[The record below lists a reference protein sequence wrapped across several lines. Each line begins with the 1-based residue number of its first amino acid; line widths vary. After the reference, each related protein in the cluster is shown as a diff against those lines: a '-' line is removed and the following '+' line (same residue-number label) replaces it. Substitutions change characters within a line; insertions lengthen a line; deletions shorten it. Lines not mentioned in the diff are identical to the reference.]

1 MELTRIT
8 RPINFDS
15 YVGNTE
21 IKNVFKLNIA
31 NGTLSNKIILSG
43 RPGIGKSSL
52 AMLIAL
58 SAQCEHQVMGNP
70 CMQCETCKEIT
81 ERLILN
87 DENCCNV
94 YRYNMSDRK
103 GIEDARE
110 IKSIL
115 DYKKS
120 SKYKHTI
127 LILEEPQR
135 MSIDA
140 QDYLNVPLE
149 YLQDHIII
157 IFTTTD
163 LGALSDAIQSR
174 SNIKTLKVP
183 TVTEVTSL
191 LDTVMQVKYN
201 KSVPKQLLELIIE
214 YSNGVPRDSIKNL
227 EEVINSGE
235 LSIASI
241 NSVLGLMNFE
251 HYINFF
257 SIVHKDISV
266 VARFLAEL
274 KLSGVSYM
282 EFVQNLHIF
291 MTDMF
296 KIKFDIPNNRYTRA
310 QIKRCKELFKD
321 IEYKEFMRLQILST
335 QLAVT
340 DFRNQYQT
348 ERLAESLLYEFAL
361 KVNQNFNVDDYFK
374 DNSNDH
380 SIAIKEYQK
389 RDLEK
394 FKDSAKKDLGSI
406 SEALSEI
413 SKISGKDVTVV
424 RTQGEIKQSKDTNII
439 YPHI

>member
-1 MELTRIT
+1 MELTRVT

-15 YVGNTE
+15 YIGNTE
-21 IKNVFKLNIA
+21 IKNMFRLNIA

-58 SAQCEHQVMGNP
+58 AAQCEHPQMGNP
-70 CMQCETCKEIT
+70 CMNCPTCKELI

-94 YRYNMSDRK
+94 HRFNMSDRK
-103 GIEDARE
+103 GIDDARE

-115 DYKKS
+115 DYKKP
-120 SKYKHTI
+120 SKYNHTI

-163 LGALSDAIQSR
+163 LKSMSDAIQSR
-174 SNIKTLKVP
+174 SNVKTLKVP
-183 TVTEVTSL
+183 TVAETTSL
-191 LDTVMQVKYN
+191 LDNVMQARYG
-201 KSVPKQLLELIIE
+201 KSVPRQLLELVIE
-214 YSNGVPRDSIKNL
+214 YSNGVPRDSIRNL

-235 LSIASI
+235 LSINSI

-251 HYINFF
+251 YYIDFF
-257 SIVHKDISV
+257 GIVYKDINI

-274 KLSGVSYM
+274 KLKGVSYM

-296 KIKFDIPNNRYTRA
+296 KIKFGIPNNRYTKA
-310 QIKRCKELFKD
+310 QVKRCKELFKD

-340 DFRNQYQT
+340 DFGNQYQT
-348 ERLAESLLYEFAL
+348 ERLAESLLYEFSL
-361 KVNQNFNVDDYFK
+361 KVNQKFVVDDYFK
-374 DNSNDH
+374 DTSNDH
-380 SIAIKEYQK
+380 ALAVKAYQEK
-389 RDLEK
+389 DLEK
-394 FKDSAKKDLGSI
+394 FKEKGKKELGTMSEVLTEIAKV
-406 SEALSEI
+406 
-413 SKISGKDVTVV
+413 SGKDVKVV
-424 RTQGEIKQSKDTNII
+424 RTTGEIRQNTNTDII
-439 YPHI
+439 Y

>member
-1 MELTRIT
+1 MELTRMS
-8 RPINFDS
+8 RPLEFDS
-15 YVGNTE
+15 YIGNTE
-21 IKNVFKLNIA
+21 IKNMFRLNIA
-31 NGTLSNKIILSG
+31 NKTLSNKIILSG

-58 SAQCEHQVMGNP
+58 AVQCENPNMGNP
-70 CMQCETCKEIT
+70 CLCCDTCKEIIS
-81 ERLILN
+81 RLILN

-94 YRYNMSDRK
+94 FRYNMSDRK
-103 GIEDARE
+103 GIDDARE

-120 SKYKHTI
+120 SKYNHTV

-163 LGALSDAIQSR
+163 LGALSNAIQSR
-174 SNIKTLKVP
+174 SNVKTLKVP
-183 TVTEVTSL
+183 TVTETVSL
-191 LDTVMQVKYN
+191 LDTVLQARYGKT
-201 KSVPKQLLELIIE
+201 VPRQLLEPIVE
-214 YSNGVPRDSIKNL
+214 YSNGVPRDSIRNL

-235 LSIASI
+235 LSVNSI
-241 NSVLGLMNFE
+241 NSILGLMNFE
-251 HYINFF
+251 HYIDFF
-257 SIVHKDISV
+257 SIVRKDINI

-274 KLSGVSYM
+274 KLKGVSYM

-296 KIKFDIPNNRYTRA
+296 KIKFNIPNNRYTKA

-321 IEYKEFMRLQILST
+321 VEYKEFMRLQILST

-361 KVNQNFNVDDYFK
+361 KVNQNFCVDDYFK
-374 DNSNDH
+374 DTSNDH
-380 SIAIKEYQK
+380 AVAVKAYQEK
-389 RDLEK
+389 DLEK
-394 FKDSAKKDLGSI
+394 FKETKSKEI
-406 SEALSEI
+406 SNVSEI
-413 SKISGKDVTVV
+413 LTEIANASGKDVTVV
-424 RTQGEIKQSKDTNII
+424 RTSGEIRQSNDTDII
-439 YPHI
+439 YN